1 MRYSTWWCVQAGP
14 HDLASRVASFQGQSP
29 LYYFVAWAS
38 TAMLGASEVAL
49 RVPSV
54 VSSSVTAV
62 LCGAAAY
69 VLAGRRAGLW
79 AGSLVWLTFAQVQSG
94 VNARPYAL
102 AILGTGAMTL
112 GYVATVR
119 TGSAWSRVLFIGGSA
134 LQFWAHFLLVLP
146 LLGLAAAHLLLPA
159 RRGCYTVRAFAVD
172 CLCVLGVCAPAWPYV
187 LAASTRMQHVTWLAA
202 PKHADIVALLAPF
215 ALPLLMSVGMRRTA
229 NDSSPALVASAA
241 GVIVALE
248 AALFLHANL
257 VTARYLEPIVV
268 PLAILAGVA
277 LSRLPARDIAL
288 SVAAFLAINGANT
301 GRAFRATGTFSGLGV
316 EDWRGASEIVR
327 EAVRSRGATV
337 ILLRS
342 GFIEESMPV
351 PGAAP
356 PATRA
361 VLAGPGE
368 TPLQSERHLADLS
381 VVPARAGRVLRLRGR
396 TARRLRACLRRRG
409 AARVGRR
416 WRLRRAGR
424 RMGARQVR
432 HDVRAAPDEDRSW
445 RGCLRLQSFGVGR
458 DFGGGTRT
466 SVRA

>member
-215 ALPLLMSVGMRRTA
+215 ALPLLISVGMRRTA
-229 NDSSPALVASAA
+229 DDSSPALVASAA

-268 PLAILAGVA
+268 PLAILAGAA
-277 LSRLPARDIAL
+277 LSRLPVRDGAL
-288 SVAAFLAINGANT
+288 ALVAFLAINGANT
-301 GRAFRATGTFSGLGV
+301 GRAFQATGTFSGLGV
-316 EDWRGASEIVR
+316 EDWRTASHFAR
-327 EAVRSRGATV
+327 EAVRSSGATL

-342 GFIEESMPV
+342 GFVEESVPV

-368 TPLQSERHLADLS
+368 APIQAGVISLTYRWSQPE
-381 VVPARAGRVLRLRGR
+381 RAGYFASEVAPRVASAPAFVVVAQHALDVDGVYGERVAEWVHDRFGTTFEPPRMRTVRG
-396 TARRLRACLRRRG
+396 
-409 AARVGRR
+409 V
-416 WRLRRAGR
+416 
-424 RMGARQVR
+424 
-432 HDVRAAPDEDRSW
+432 DVYVFSRSA
-445 RGCLRLQSFGVGR
+445 S
-458 DFGGGTRT
+458 GGTSAEAPALR
-466 SVRA
+466 